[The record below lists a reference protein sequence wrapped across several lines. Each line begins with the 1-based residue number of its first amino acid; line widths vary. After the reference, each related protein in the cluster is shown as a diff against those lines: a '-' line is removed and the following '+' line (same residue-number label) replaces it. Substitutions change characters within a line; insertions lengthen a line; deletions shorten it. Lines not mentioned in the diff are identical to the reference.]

1 MSTGKGMRAHFETLN
16 YDEIRQILFQI
27 FDKYNCLNH
36 LDDFIVNKAF
46 FVLKEKFN
54 QVFMIKD
61 DDKEV
66 LNFINDLSNLGFF
79 PYSVGVPIIIYRD
92 KSKVSPTIAF
102 GKYLVNICS
111 NKIIINDER
120 ILYKIT
126 YGRSVIIDKRFSYKY
141 AIISDNL
148 GNFIA
153 YSKIVRLSNG
163 KSEVI
168 PTKDIGW
175 YLRKGG

>member
-1 MSTGKGMRAHFETLN
+1 MSAGKRVKTSFDILN
-16 YDEIRQILFQI
+16 YEDIRQILFQI

-36 LDDFIVNKAF
+36 LDDFVVNKTF

-54 QVFMIKD
+54 QVFMIRD
-61 DDKEV
+61 DIKKV
-66 LNFINDLSNLGFF
+66 SNFINDLSNLGFF
-79 PYSVGVPIIIYRD
+79 PYSIGVPIVIYRD

-126 YGRSVIIDKRFSYKY
+126 
-141 AIISDNL
+141 
-148 GNFIA
+148 
-153 YSKIVRLSNG
+153 
-163 KSEVI
+163 
-168 PTKDIGW
+168 
-175 YLRKGG
+175 